1 MSAGGVPLSQ
11 PAQPLPI
18 AETFVSV
25 QGEGKLA
32 GVPSWFVRLSG
43 CNLRCAWC
51 DTPYASWAPEKTLR
65 ALDDL
70 IAEAKHSGARHA
82 VVTGG
87 EPMLFPRCADLCA
100 RLREDAGMHVTIE
113 TAATIDLDAPMD
125 LLSASPK
132 LASSA
137 PDPVRFPRE
146 HAMHESRRENIPA
159 LQALID
165 RQRAHGR
172 DLQLKFVACAPDDL
186 EEIESL
192 VERLSGWAPS
202 DVLLMPEG
210 RTREELASRQGWV
223 AQACVERGWRYCPRL
238 HIDLFGNRRGT

>member
-1 MSAGGVPLSQ
+1 MSANPVSL
-11 PAQPLPI
+11 AQADNPLPI
-18 AETFVSV
+18 SETFVSV
-25 QGEGKLA
+25 QGEGKLS

-51 DTPYASWAPEKTLR
+51 DTPYASWTPEKTTR
-65 ALDDL
+65 ALGDL
-70 IAEAKHSGARHA
+70 VDEAKRAKVRHA

-87 EPMLFPRCADLCA
+87 EPMLFPRCAELCA
-100 RLREDAGMHVTIE
+100 RLRGEAGMHVTVE

-132 LASSA
+132 LGSSA
-137 PDPVRFPRE
+137 PDPARFPSE

-172 DLQLKFVACAPDDL
+172 DLQLKFVACAPGDL
-186 EEIESL
+186 PEIESL
-192 VERLSGWAPS
+192 LSRLSGWSPS

-210 RTREELASRQGWV
+210 RTREELAARRGWV

>member
-1 MSAGGVPLSQ
+1 VSANRVSLSQ
-11 PAQPLPI
+11 ADNPLPI
-18 AETFVSV
+18 SETFVSV
-25 QGEGKLA
+25 QGEGKLS

-51 DTPYASWAPEKTLR
+51 DTPYASWTPEKTTR

-70 IAEAKHSGARHA
+70 VEEATRSKVGHA

-87 EPMLFPRCADLCA
+87 EPMLFPRCAELCA
-100 RLREDAGMHVTIE
+100 RLRDEAGMHVTVE

-137 PDPVRFPRE
+137 PDPARFPKE

-159 LQALID
+159 LQTLID

-172 DLQLKFVACAPDDL
+172 DLQLKFVACATGDL
-186 EEIESL
+186 PEIESL
-192 VERLSGWAPS
+192 LSRLTGWSPS

-210 RTREELASRQGWV
+210 RTREELGARQGWV